1 MNHYRLKKDLPTFKA
16 GQTFHTDAQG
26 NLWLDEGQEP
36 NNHWLNEV
44 MAYHYKTIERFPN
57 ILTDW
62 FEEIVEPDPSYLI
75 VKIQKLENSIKELDE
90 RLKTVEEI
98 TERLLGED
106 NDRIIGSIKRYEP
119 GMPQRVIFERMK
131 QDLREWIEK
140 NDTRSI
146 QTYIYTE
153 PDGQRGVEF
162 KDVNAMK
169 KLNTRDDI
177 SLTIMGWPTIGL
189 KDGATYTPEEL
200 LLTGEAGK
208 E

>member
-1 MNHYRLKKDLPTFKA
+1 MKLRNKKT
-16 GQTFHTDAQG
+16 
-26 NLWLDEGQEP
+26 
-36 NNHWLNEV
+36 
-44 MAYHYKTIERFPN
+44 R
-57 ILTDW
+57 
-62 FEEIVEPDPSYLI
+62 IVGELHFEPDKEYHFTVVTEDPADFEIFRTLEDLAGEWEDCKPESDPGY
-75 VKIQKLENSIKELDE
+75 VVAKIQKLENSIKELDE

-98 TERLLGED
+98 TKRQLGED
-106 NDRIIGSIKRYEP
+106 NDRIIGSVKRYEP

-140 NDTRSI
+140 NDIRLI

-169 KLNTRDDI
+169 KLTTRDDI
-177 SLTIMGWPTIGL
+177 SLTIMGWPTVGL
-189 KDGATYTPEEL
+189 VDGATYTSDEL
-200 LLTGEAGK
+200 LITGEAGK

>member
-106 NDRIIGSIKRYEP
+106 NEQNSGTASDRELPPREKFENTKR
-119 GMPQRVIFERMK
+119 I
-131 QDLREWIEK
+131 LRNWIEK
-140 NDTRSI
+140 NEINCI
-146 QTYIYTE
+146 QTFIHTE
-153 PDGQRGVEF
+153 PDGRRGVRF
-162 KDVNAMK
+162 FDRTNKGN
-169 KLNTRDDI
+169 N
-177 SLTIMGWPTIGL
+177 SLTFIGWPTIGL